1 MTLLA
6 SILIDGIAYGMVLFM
21 ISVGLTVTLGLMRVV
36 NLAHGLFAMLGGY
49 FAATLMSRFGFAWI
63 LAVSVA
69 PLLVAVAGIGLERSL
84 VRLVYGRS
92 ELDQVLL
99 TIGVAFVGIAA
110 TGVLFGTS
118 IVSVPLPAF
127 LSGATDL
134 GFRMM
139 PTQRLAAIVAGGLA
153 AVAIWLLLERTMFGI
168 RLRATVDDT
177 AAAQGLGIEASR
189 VYALTFALGAALA
202 AIGGVV
208 GAQLLPIEP
217 NYVLKYLVLFL
228 AVVAVGGLGSVW
240 GSLVAA
246 LALGTIETAG
256 KYLMPELAT
265 IGLYAA
271 MLAILT
277 WRPAGLFGK
286 H

>member
-1 MTLLA
+1 
-6 SILIDGIAYGMVLFM
+6 
-21 ISVGLTVTLGLMRVV
+21 
-36 NLAHGLFAMLGGY
+36 
-49 FAATLMSRFGFAWI
+49 
-63 LAVSVA
+63 
-69 PLLVAVAGIGLERSL
+69 
-84 VRLVYGRS
+84 
-92 ELDQVLL
+92 
-99 TIGVAFVGIAA
+99 
-110 TGVLFGTS
+110 
-118 IVSVPLPAF
+118 
-127 LSGATDL
+127 
-134 GFRMM
+134 
-139 PTQRLAAIVAGGLA
+139 
-153 AVAIWLLLERTMFGI
+153 MFGI